1 MKNKLIPLLIFI
13 IPLILII
20 YLNRGDINL
29 SAEKNLKLLAVD
41 TSGYMIQ
48 SVIVLNNPNLLSA
61 TVKTIRERFSIDNVL
76 VGVIDNELNQGIPGR
91 KESEFPVNIR
101 FPKNILEA
109 VADTHTTADGT
120 GELTTEGEVIYSTM
134 TGQGTV
140 KIKSSVTVIVK

>member
-1 MKNKLIPLLIFI
+1 V
-13 IPLILII
+13 
-20 YLNRGDINL
+20 NRGDINL

-109 VADTHTTADGT
+109 VADTHTT
-120 GELTTEGEVIYSTM
+120 
-134 TGQGTV
+134 V
-140 KIKSSVTVIVK
+140 KIKSSVTVKVK